1 MSQGRDQEARG
12 AFLSALRKIPEEQ
25 RLYTDGPGVDDN
37 EEADCGYAPKGQ
49 GRFGERKSRKTAR
62 TALIPAYRP
71 HGKALEAPFTFEG
84 YTGAEAFRPWAE
96 RRPAPEW
103 REGAALVLDRAGF
116 HKARAVQQALR
127 ENSIP
132 ALFLPA
138 YSPDLD
144 PIEKI
149 RAPLKRNIRR
159 HKESMSL
166 ERATQHGFQKK
177 GQPIEA

>member
-62 TALIPAYRP
+62 TTLIPAYRP

-116 HKARAVQQALR
+116 RKARAVQQALR

-177 GQPIEA
+177 RTTY